1 MKFVIIAGLAA
12 LAFAEDHADDHDDH
26 EGHDHKMNW
35 SDWTTELTNQTGK
48 SYNEGVSLSGQTTV
62 MGAHADHAAGFC
74 AKFTMATSADAW
86 KSTYLTLGYSIA
98 SSETTYESVVQQY
111 RLSASG
117 PTVPS
122 SISGA
127 KISMQQAVTSQP
139 VDLAVKASTTSWR
152 MNDRVSGSSV
162 SAWTMDLENSS
173 STKNSI
179 TAAHM
184 RPLVGVEG
192 AASDFELKDGAELSV
207 NLALQEYYVVS
218 KKTVLVNH
226 AGTTTWVVAG
236 AANLMASAGVA
247 AALAALA
254 F

>member
-12 LAFAEDHADDHDDH
+12 LAIAEEGHDDHDDH
-26 EGHDHKMNW
+26 DHEVSW
-35 SDWTTELTNQTGK
+35 TDWTTELTVKQTGK
-48 SYNEGVSLSGQTTV
+48 SYNSEVSLSGQTAL
-62 MGAHADHAAGFC
+62 MEAHADKPAAFC

-111 RLSASG
+111 RLSSSG
-117 PTVPS
+117 PSVS
-122 SISGA
+122 NAVSGA
-127 KISMQQAVTSQP
+127 KISMQQNVTSKP
-139 VDLAVKASTTSWR
+139 VDLAVKVSSSTWR
-152 MNDRVSGSSV
+152 MNDRDSGAV
-162 SAWTMDLENSS
+162 SAWVMDLENSS

-226 AGTTTWVVAG
+226 EGVTTWVVAS

-247 AALAALA
+247 CAIAALA

>member
-12 LAFAEDHADDHDDH
+12 LAFADDHDHDHDDH

-35 SDWTTELTNQTGK
+35 SDWTTELTVKQTGK

-127 KISMQQAVTSQP
+127 KISMQQAVTS
-139 VDLAVKASTTSWR
+139 
-152 MNDRVSGSSV
+152 
-162 SAWTMDLENSS
+162 
-173 STKNSI
+173 
-179 TAAHM
+179 
-184 RPLVGVEG
+184 
-192 AASDFELKDGAELSV
+192 
-207 NLALQEYYVVS
+207 
-218 KKTVLVNH
+218 
-226 AGTTTWVVAG
+226 
-236 AANLMASAGVA
+236 
-247 AALAALA
+247 
-254 F
+254 

>member
-12 LAFAEDHADDHDDH
+12 LAAAMDHEDHDDH
-26 EGHDHKMNW
+26 EHKVNW
-35 SDWTTELTNQTGK
+35 ADWNTELTVKQTGK
-48 SYNEGVSLSGQTTV
+48 SYNSGVSLSGQTA
-62 MGAHADHAAGFC
+62 MMEAHADKPAAFC
-74 AKFTMATSADAW
+74 AKFTMATTADAW
-86 KSTYLTLGYSIA
+86 RSTYLTLGYSIA
-98 SSETTYESVVQQY
+98 SSETSYESVVQQY

-117 PTVPS
+117 PTVTS
-122 SISGA
+122 AIAGA
-127 KISMQQAVTSQP
+127 KVSMQQAVTSKP
-139 VDLAVKASTTSWR
+139 VDLAVKASSSSWR
-152 MNDRVSGSSV
+152 MNDRSAGKV
-162 SAWTMDLENSS
+162 SAWMMDLENSS

-247 AALAALA
+247 AAIAALA